1 MLHFINRIRILTAS
15 KLLLASLLLAP
26 SAMAADQSKVMV
38 VLDASGSMWGQ
49 IDGQSK
55 IVIARQAIR
64 DLMKDW
70 DPSIQ
75 VGLSAYG
82 HRRKG
87 DCGDIQTLQPVGPLN
102 PKDLMQAV
110 NSIRPKGKTPL
121 SEAVR
126 RAAEELKYTE
136 EKATVI
142 LVSNGKETC
151 DADPCALGNE
161 LEQLGVDFTTHVIGF
176 DVKKSETQGL
186 QCLADNTGGIFI
198 NASNPSTLLVA
209 LTTTVEEVKKEQ
221 KKAAPKKPK
230 VVAAKPPE
238 VKKPV
243 SKPGHRFT
251 ALLSAGGQPLDRGM
265 RWDVYEGEAGI
276 DGKRKRVI
284 GNYEARPNFKLKP
297 GAYKVVA
304 KHGNAASSLDLIV
317 ASETEA
323 RVHEIVLNAGRL
335 VLEGALAE
343 GMPALQKGLRWDVY
357 QAEKNIDG
365 KRQRVNGNY
374 DRRPVF
380 TLPAGRYHVVGKHGN
395 AQVATD
401 VEIKPG
407 QREELSLVF
416 NAGLAVMS
424 AKFADSGPAVKRG
437 MRWDVYA
444 AEKDI
449 SGKRR
454 RINGNYDTSPTF
466 ILPEG
471 RYHVVAKRG
480 NAVRSSDLQV
490 TAGKRSELNI
500 NLSAGLLA
508 LSASLNQNTEALKKG
523 MRFDIYSVD
532 KDLEGKRKRYNG
544 SYDAQPNFTLPEGKF
559 LVVAKNGNARHE
571 QEVEINAGKRAEV
584 KMNLKAGRIRIDAK
598 DAAGNPVTKGL
609 RWDIYAAEKDIDGK
623 RQRISGNS
631 NKTPLFTLDEGNYLL
646 VVKHN
651 KSTTQQELAVKA
663 GEQRQLTVNLTGGN

>member
-26 SAMAADQSKVMV
+26 SAMAADQSRVMV

-126 RAAEELKYTE
+126 RAAEELKFTE

-142 LVSNGKETC
+142 LVSDGKETC

-238 VKKPV
+238 VKKPL

-471 RYHVVAKRG
+471 RYHVIAKRG
-480 NAVRSSDLQV
+480 NAVRSSELQV

-508 LSASLNQNTEALKKG
+508 LSASLNENTEALKKG

-571 QEVEINAGKRAEV
+571 QQVEINAGKRAEV
-584 KMNLKAGRIRIDAK
+584 KMNLKAGRIRLDAK

>member
-26 SAMAADQSKVMV
+26 SAMAADQSRVMV

-126 RAAEELKYTE
+126 RAAEELKFTE

-142 LVSNGKETC
+142 LVSDGKETC

-161 LEQLGVDFTTHVIGF
+161 LEKLGVDFTTHVIGF

-395 AQVATD
+395 AQVGTD

-480 NAVRSSDLQV
+480 NAVRSSELQV

-508 LSASLNQNTEALKKG
+508 LSASLNENAEALKKG

>member
-142 LVSNGKETC
+142 LVSDGKETC

-480 NAVRSSDLQV
+480 NAVRSSELQV

-508 LSASLNQNTEALKKG
+508 LSASLNENTEALKKG

-571 QEVEINAGKRAEV
+571 QELEINAGKRTEV

>member
-1 MLHFINRIRILTAS
+1 MLRSINGFRTIFAAQLMFV
-15 KLLLASLLLAP
+15 SLQLAP
-26 SAMAADQSKVMV
+26 PVSAADQSKVMV

-49 IDGQSK
+49 IDGKSK

-70 DPSIQ
+70 EPSIQ

-87 DCGDIQTLQPVGPLN
+87 DCSDIQTLQPVGPLE
-102 PKDLMQAV
+102 PDALMQAV

-136 EKATVI
+136 DKATVV
-142 LVSNGKETC
+142 LVSDGKETC

-161 LEQLGVDFTTHVIGF
+161 LEKLGVDFTTHVIGF

-186 QCLADNTGGIFI
+186 QCLADNTGGLFI

-221 KKAAPKKPK
+221 KKATPKKPR

-251 ALLSAGGQPLDRGM
+251 AFLNAGGSPLDRGM
-265 RWDVYEGEAGI
+265 RWDVYEGKAGI

-304 KHGNAASSLDLIV
+304 KHGNAASSLDLV
-317 ASETEA
+317 VQSESEA
-323 RVHEIVLNAGRL
+323 KLHEIVLNAERL
-335 VLEGALAE
+335 VLEGALSE
-343 GMPALQKGLRWDVY
+343 GMPALRKGLRWDVY
-357 QAEKNIDG
+357 QEEKNIDG

-380 TLPAGRYHVVGKHGN
+380 TLTAGRYHVVGKHGN
-395 AQVATD
+395 ARVATD
-401 VEIKPG
+401 VEIKAG

-416 NAGLAVMS
+416 NAGLAALS
-424 AKFADSGPAVKRG
+424 AKFAETGPPVKRG
-437 MRWDVYA
+437 MRWDVYE

-449 SGKRR
+449 SGKRT
-454 RINGNYDTSPTF
+454 RINGNYDTNPTF

-480 NAVRSSDLQV
+480 NAVRSSELEI

-508 LSASLNQNTEALKKG
+508 LSASLGDKAEFLKKG

-532 KDLEGKRKRYNG
+532 KNLEGKRKRYNG
-544 SYDAQPNFTLPEGKF
+544 TYDAQPNFTLTEGKF

-571 QEVEINAGKRAEV
+571 QEVSISAGKRAEV
-584 KMNLKAGRIRIDAK
+584 RLNLKAGQVRLDAK
-598 DAAGNPVTKGL
+598 DAGGSPVRKGL
-609 RWDIYAAEKDIDGK
+609 RWDTYAAEKDIDGK
-623 RQRISGNS
+623 RRRISGNS
-631 NKTPLFTLDEGNYLL
+631 NKTPLFTLNEGKYFLI
-646 VVKHN
+646 VKHN
-651 KSTTQQELAVKA
+651 KKSTE
-663 GEQRQLTVNLTGGN
+663 